1 VEPTPAITVTP
12 APSRS
17 TPATPAN
24 TIERYVGQRVAAAA
38 GVILEALAERQGGG
52 LSPATRTA
60 GGDQLAALHG
70 LRLFMLADWDFDAI
84 AREHGAAALRA
95 ADVSPANADVLVD
108 EVLILLHKIARTAA
122 N

>member
-17 TPATPAN
+17 TTAVPAN

-38 GVILEALAERQGGG
+38 GAILEALDERQHGG
-52 LSPATRTA
+52 LTPKTKMR
-60 GGDQLAALHG
+60 GGELLAALHG
-70 LRLFMLADWDFDAI
+70 LRVFMLADWPFDEI
-84 AREHGAAALRA
+84 ARRHGAAALQA
-95 ADVSPANADVLVD
+95 ADVSPVHADVLVD
-108 EVLILLHKIARTAA
+108 EVLNLLHKIARTAA